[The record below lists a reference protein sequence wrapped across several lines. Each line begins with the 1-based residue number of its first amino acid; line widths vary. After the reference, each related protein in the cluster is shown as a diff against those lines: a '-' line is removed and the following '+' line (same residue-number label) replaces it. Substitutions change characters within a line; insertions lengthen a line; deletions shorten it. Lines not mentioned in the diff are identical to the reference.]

1 MPDRRRFRAWLL
13 RRPARCEEEAAR
25 PPTTLSILAAVM
37 DEDTEAAAWH
47 QISQEEREREERC
60 RQLQRELIDET
71 KVFDENNRA
80 FWQRTR
86 SYV

>member
-1 MPDRRRFRAWLL
+1 
-13 RRPARCEEEAAR
+13 
-25 PPTTLSILAAVM
+25 M

-47 QISQEEREREERC
+47 QFSQEEREREERC

-80 FWQRTR
+80 FWQRNR